1 MAVYGVIPNPEIDID
16 EAVKSSTAKKF
27 RDNPL
32 AVTQGDP
39 TALAAGE
46 GVAIDFDFGA
56 GSQTSI
62 ITDELD
68 TDKILRPD
76 GAGKAEWSAGGLG
89 MILVERIEVGANV
102 TSVTFA
108 GLDGNAHEVYK
119 LIGRIRNNLVSSP
132 IFDIRPNGSAANRAT
147 RRIVDGILAVNTTDI
162 RIIDTAL
169 VNGISEFE
177 CLIHAREVVQAQTL
191 ARLFLGK
198 SIEGSNAA
206 ASIVQVTDWGAQWR
220 GVGNITSLVI
230 NSSVVNG
237 IAQGST
243 FELFKF
249 AQS

>member
-1 MAVYGVIPNPEIDID
+1 MAVYGDIPNPEIDID

-46 GVAIDFDFGA
+46 GVAIDFNG
-56 GSQTSI
+56 QTSI

-76 GAGKAEWSAGGLG
+76 GVGQAEWSASGLG

-108 GLDGNAHEVYK
+108 GLNGNAHEVYK

-132 IFDIRPNGSAANRAT
+132 IFDIRPNGSAASRAT
-147 RRIVDGILAVNTTDI
+147 RRIIDGVLAVNTIDI
-162 RIIDTAL
+162 QIIDTAL
-169 VNGISEFE
+169 PNSISEFE

-191 ARLFLGK
+191 SRLFLGK
-198 SIEGSNAA
+198 SIEASNAG
-206 ASIVQVTDWGAQWR
+206 VLMRQVVDWGAQWL

-230 NSSVVNG
+230 NSNIAGG